1 MSMTI
6 ETDEELASLR
16 AIGRIVARCLK
27 EMASKLEAGMT
38 TAELDQ
44 LGEAFLIE
52 NGAQSAPRTVY
63 EFPGATCISIN
74 EEVAHGIPGDRVI
87 EEGDLV
93 HIDVSALKDGF
104 YGDTGAAYVVGKP
117 SDVQRRV
124 CMTGRRALKAAL
136 ARAKTGA
143 RVRHLG
149 RAMEAE
155 ARRSGF
161 GVIKNLGSHGIGRA
175 LHEEPKFIPGYDE
188 PKETRVLTK
197 GLVVTLEPFVTTGD
211 AIASQATDGW
221 TLKNLPGSWTAQ
233 YEHTLVITDGRPIIL
248 TQA

>member
-1 MSMTI
+1 MTI
-6 ETDEELASLR
+6 ETDEELTALR

-27 EMASKLEAGMT
+27 EMASKLEAGIT
-38 TAELDQ
+38 TAELDRI
-44 LGEAFLIE
+44 GEAYLSLH
-52 NGAQSAPRTVY
+52 GAQSAPRTCY
-63 EFPGATCISIN
+63 QFPGTTCISVN
-74 EEVAHGIPGDRVI
+74 DEVAHGIPGDRVI
-87 EEGDLV
+87 EQGDLV

-104 YGDTGAAYVVGKP
+104 YGDTGAAFVVGKP

-136 ARAKTGA
+136 AKAKAGA
-143 RVRHLG
+143 KVRNLG
-149 RAMEAE
+149 RAIEAE
-155 ARRSGF
+155 ARRGGF

-188 PKETRVLTK
+188 PKETRLLTK
-197 GLVVTLEPFVTTGD
+197 GLVMTLEPFVTTGEP
-211 AIASQATDGW
+211 IASQAADGW

-233 YEHTLVITDGRPIIL
+233 FEHTLVVTEGRPIIL